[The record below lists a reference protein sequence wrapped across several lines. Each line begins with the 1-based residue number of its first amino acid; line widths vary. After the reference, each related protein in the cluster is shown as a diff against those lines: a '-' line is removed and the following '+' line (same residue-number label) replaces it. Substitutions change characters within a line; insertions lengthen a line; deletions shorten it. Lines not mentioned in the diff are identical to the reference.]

1 MKRPALALGLTSLL
15 ISAAAL
21 VGCGAEANEVPLAAA
36 SSINIAEHTQQQVRA
51 AQVAEIGG
59 EATLRAAFNK
69 DKGKVRLL
77 MILSPT

>member
-1 MKRPALALGLTSLL
+1 
-15 ISAAAL
+15 
-21 VGCGAEANEVPLAAA
+21 
-36 SSINIAEHTQQQVRA
+36 
-51 AQVAEIGG
+51 VAEIGG

>member
-1 MKRPALALGLTSLL
+1 MKRLALHLFLAVLLVGTAALAGPWRE
-15 ISAAAL
+15 SAKAQPAG
-21 VGCGAEANEVPLAAA
+21 VADQE
-36 SSINIAEHTQQQVRA
+36 QVRA

-59 EATLRAAFNK
+59 EATLRAAFNR